1 MDAREFK
8 AALKAMD
15 FEVHKPDIKAM
26 FEEVGK
32 SLTQTLNF
40 DEFVKI
46 MVPRLPDQNSQEE
59 VFKTF
64 KLFDLNGSGKISLKD
79 LQRIVNE
86 IGENIPEEELTD
98 MFDEADKNKDGYIDF
113 NDFFKI
119 MRKGNEDPLD
129 FDDE

>member
-119 MRKGNEDPLD
+119 MRKGNEDRKSVV
-129 FDDE
+129 

>member
-32 SLTQTLNF
+32 SLTQTLSF